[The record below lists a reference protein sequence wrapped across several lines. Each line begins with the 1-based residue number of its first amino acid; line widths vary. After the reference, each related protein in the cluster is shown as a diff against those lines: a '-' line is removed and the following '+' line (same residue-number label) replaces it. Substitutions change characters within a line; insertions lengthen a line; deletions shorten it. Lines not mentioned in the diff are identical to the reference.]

1 MRDPATCNHQTATLV
16 FERNG
21 TRLHP
26 NIWMVERCMD
36 CDQEL
41 DRRKVSRDYA
51 VYSKRTD

>member
-1 MRDPATCNHQTATLV
+1 MKNPDHCEHQTATLV

-26 NIWMVERCMD
+26 NIWMVERCLD
-36 CDQEL
+36 CNHEL

-51 VYSKRTD
+51 VYSKRAD

>member
-1 MRDPATCNHQTATLV
+1 MNPPTGCKHQTATLV
-16 FERNG
+16 FERSG

-36 CDQEL
+36 CNAEL

-51 VYSKRTD
+51 VYSKRSD

>member
-1 MRDPATCNHQTATLV
+1 MKVPQACEHQTATLV

-26 NIWMVERCMD
+26 NIWMVERCLD
-36 CDQEL
+36 CNQEL

-51 VYSKRTD
+51 VYSKRAD

>member
-1 MRDPATCNHQTATLV
+1 MKKPQECEHQMATLV

-26 NIWMVERCMD
+26 NIWMVERCLD
-36 CDQEL
+36 CNQEL

-51 VYSKRTD
+51 VYSKRAD